1 MECVPLQSP
10 FYQRQRRTL
19 DVKHQY
25 AAGFTLIEVLV
36 ALGIVAISLAAG
48 VRATESIGR
57 SAERQSDLMLAQMCA
72 ENALIN
78 LRLLRQMPPVGE
90 SSATCQQAGKSLEV
104 RLKVQP
110 TPNPNFMRVEA
121 QVLEANAPLLALATI
136 IGRY

>member
-1 MECVPLQSP
+1 M
-10 FYQRQRRTL
+10 QRQHVL
-19 DVKHQY
+19 
-25 AAGFTLIEVLV
+25 GFTLIEVLV

-72 ENALIN
+72 ENTLIN

-90 SSATCQQAGKSLEV
+90 SAAPCTQAGKSLDV

-121 QVLEANAPLLALATI
+121 QVVDVNTPLLALSTI